1 MSNQFIVSKS
11 TQVTADLSNPVLRN
25 ASRIL
30 RRDLAATVTALGEAN
45 QIQLVLDSQLPASEQ
60 FKITRVAPQQLQIS
74 SGTARGVMYGAL
86 AFSRQ
91 VLHVDDFWFWLDTL
105 PQPVPTITVPTLAQ
119 LQLPA
124 FRVKYRGWFVND
136 EVLLKHWDYQE
147 SNTNVWLLV
156 YETLLRCGGN
166 LIIPGTDKTAHENTV
181 TAAEMGLIL
190 THHHAEPLG
199 AQMFSR
205 AYPDL
210 DASYQKY
217 PELFQGLWRDAIAAQ
232 KDHAV
237 IWTLGFR
244 GQGDRPFW
252 LDDDQHY
259 SLADRG
265 RIISDVIKT
274 QYRLVKAAQPEATC
288 AINIYG
294 ELTALSQQGLL
305 DIPADVIQIWADNGY
320 GRMLSRR
327 QGDDDPRTDVLSGGR
342 PDRSQGIYYH
352 VAFHDLQASNFLGLL
367 QIDPHTVAAELEK
380 VHQAGMDDFVMC
392 NTGNIKPNVLFI
404 RLMAQSWRA
413 DFHVQSEAQILKDYV
428 AHYYQTAHA
437 PIARLYHD
445 YFAAALAYGPFAD
458 QKAGDE
464 FYPYTLRKL
473 VATWLTGRK
482 QLPEMGWLTG
492 DQEFAAQLDHIEKL
506 IRGAIQPWC
515 ALAQN
520 VQQTQAT
527 LPGAD
532 KRRLYNDLWLSV
544 AVHVYPLKALKLV
557 INAIRN
563 CDSATD
569 RGRLCAFVQADAA
582 YRNLQ
587 RVPGLWQANPQ
598 PKWAHF
604 YDNDCYNNL
613 VSAADVTATL
623 RAHIRLIGDGPDLD
637 QWERQYLMAP
647 RDAKIMLLSNTH
659 RAYND
664 GELATRLRGR
674 YDWLDAAATLD

>member
-1 MSNQFIVSKS
+1 M
-11 TQVTADLSNPVLRN
+11 
-25 ASRIL
+25 
-30 RRDLAATVTALGEAN
+30 
-45 QIQLVLDSQLPASEQ
+45 
-60 FKITRVAPQQLQIS
+60 
-74 SGTARGVMYGAL
+74 
-86 AFSRQ
+86 
-91 VLHVDDFWFWLDTL
+91 
-105 PQPVPTITVPTLAQ
+105 
-119 LQLPA
+119 
-124 FRVKYRGWFVND
+124 
-136 EVLLKHWDYQE
+136 
-147 SNTNVWLLV
+147 
-156 YETLLRCGGN
+156 
-166 LIIPGTDKTAHENTV
+166 
-181 TAAEMGLIL
+181 
-190 THHHAEPLG
+190 
-199 AQMFSR
+199 
-205 AYPDL
+205 
-210 DASYQKY
+210 
-217 PELFQGLWRDAIAAQ
+217 
-232 KDHAV
+232 

-428 AHYYQTAHA
+428 VHYYQTAHA

-445 YFAAALAYGPFAD
+445 YFAAVLAYGPFAD

-492 DQEFAAQLDHIEKL
+492 DQEFAAHL
-506 IRGAIQPWC
+506 I
-515 ALAQN
+515 
-520 VQQTQAT
+520 TS
-527 LPGAD
+527 
-532 KRRLYNDLWLSV
+532 KS
-544 AVHVYPLKALKLV
+544 
-557 INAIRN
+557 
-563 CDSATD
+563 
-569 RGRLCAFVQADAA
+569 
-582 YRNLQ
+582 
-587 RVPGLWQANPQ
+587 
-598 PKWAHF
+598 
-604 YDNDCYNNL
+604 
-613 VSAADVTATL
+613 
-623 RAHIRLIGDGPDLD
+623 
-637 QWERQYLMAP
+637 
-647 RDAKIMLLSNTH
+647 
-659 RAYND
+659 
-664 GELATRLRGR
+664 
-674 YDWLDAAATLD
+674 